1 LHISSKLLFDQIIAL
16 IQANRD
22 HRIIIGM
29 RQLGKEDLLVKIA
42 LKFQEWIS
50 VPLAMYRTA
59 EILGLQDVFCVDD
72 MDCQIRIVPFH
83 TVTRSSVISWN
94 DFDPTLAILPTSLYI
109 GLGSTPYVALI
120 DNWVNTFWLN
130 SPNKIAYL
138 FKTAVIR
145 IWYCMNVW

>member
-1 LHISSKLLFDQIIAL
+1 
-16 IQANRD
+16 
-22 HRIIIGM
+22 M

-83 TVTRSSVISWN
+83 TVTRSSGEDRIN
-94 DFDPTLAILPTSLYI
+94 QNGQPIYQIFLPFFSH
-109 GLGSTPYVALI
+109 
-120 DNWVNTFWLN
+120 
-130 SPNKIAYL
+130 
-138 FKTAVIR
+138 
-145 IWYCMNVW
+145 

>member
-1 LHISSKLLFDQIIAL
+1 LSNCSNIDLVFLDNTYCAPECVFPSREEAADQIIAL

-83 TVTRSSVISWN
+83 
-94 DFDPTLAILPTSLYI
+94 
-109 GLGSTPYVALI
+109 
-120 DNWVNTFWLN
+120 
-130 SPNKIAYL
+130 
-138 FKTAVIR
+138 
-145 IWYCMNVW
+145 